1 MLWQVL
7 ISYSYLFLFF
17 VVRFPLKCGVL
28 MNIACRVEFF
38 YTAAACVAAVLY
50 AAVSI
55 FDFVFLPVPQAKSF
69 HCLVVQQ
76 NFGCEFA
83 LLAR

>member
-1 MLWQVL
+1 
-7 ISYSYLFLFF
+7 
-17 VVRFPLKCGVL
+17 

-55 FDFVFLPVPQAKSF
+55 FDFLFLPVPTGGKPPLPRRAAGFRMRVCALGAAGQA
-69 HCLVVQQ
+69 H
-76 NFGCEFA
+76 
-83 LLAR
+83 RR